1 MVWRAGLSLLIVD
14 IPPNIVDELLPG
26 DCLVYRPSGIFGWI
40 TAIKTWTRAA
50 HVEAYFGRG
59 WSVASRNGIGVN
71 FFPFRNKGLARVLRP
86 KQPFDMPQAMR
97 WFHASAK
104 GQKYDWL
111 GLLCFTLAVRSGDAL
126 KMFCSEFLT
135 RWYRSGGFQPFSI
148 EQDADRV
155 APAQFVQSAEFTSV
169 WSDKEPL

>member
-1 MVWRAGLSLLIVD
+1 
-14 IPPNIVDELLPG
+14 
-26 DCLVYRPSGIFGWI
+26 
-40 TAIKTWTRAA
+40 
-50 HVEAYFGRG
+50 
-59 WSVASRNGIGVN
+59 
-71 FFPFRNKGLARVLRP
+71 
-86 KQPFDMPQAMR
+86 
-97 WFHASAK
+97 
-104 GQKYDWL
+104 L